1 MSPLVVLDKGGHGC
15 GAATVSQQH
24 LRSTYRQFK
33 PLPTARKPS
42 ASRTTQRRMWAAPLP
57 LPIRQ
62 RSRHISIAEPEPH
75 MPPNAGENH
84 IVGEP
89 MLGK

>member
-33 PLPTARKPS
+33 PLPTARK
-42 ASRTTQRRMWAAPLP
+42 L
-57 LPIRQ
+57 
-62 RSRHISIAEPEPH
+62 
-75 MPPNAGENH
+75 
-84 IVGEP
+84 
-89 MLGK
+89 LGVSNYPT